1 MKKKITLVLAVLM
14 TVALLVACSQPAPA
28 ATEAPA
34 EPAQEEAAAPAEEAP
49 AEEAP
54 AEEAPATGDKP
65 LRIGFGLYSLKN
77 EFTVRLANAAQAKC
91 DELGIE
97 LEVYDGD
104 YDASTM
110 ISQVETMIAN
120 GVDGILFD
128 PVDADACATAVDIAI
143 EHGVPMVGVNARVN
157 HDGLTSY
164 VGSLDVTAGEMEMQF
179 MADHLGGKGK
189 IVIIEGPLGQS
200 AQLERR
206 EGIDNILAQY
216 PDIEVLAD
224 QTGNWS
230 RAEGMTLMENWLN
243 TFEQIDGIVGEND
256 EMALGAYN
264 AAEAANLDIPA
275 VGVDGIT
282 DALTAIKEGKMIGSM
297 FQDGWGQAQKGVEV
311 LLDAINGKEVEKN
324 YWIDFELVTPENVDE
339 FMQRNQ

>member
-1 MKKKITLVLAVLM
+1 MKKKVVMIVAVLM
-14 TVALLVACSQPAPA
+14 VVFMMAACTPA
-28 ATEAPA
+28 ADKASESPSAEAT
-34 EPAQEEAAAPAEEAP
+34 QSEEAAASASEDAQKPD
-49 AEEAP
+49 
-54 AEEAPATGDKP
+54 TGDKK
-65 LRIGFGLYSLKN
+65 LRIGMGLYSLKN

-143 EHGVPMVGVNARVN
+143 KNNIPMVGVNARVN
-157 HDGLTSY
+157 HEGLTSY

-206 EGIDNILAQY
+206 QGIDNILAKY

-230 RAEGMTLMENWLN
+230 RSEGMTLMENWLN

-256 EMALGAYN
+256 EMALGARN
-264 AAEAANLDIPA
+264 AADALGKEIPA

-282 DALTAIKEGKMIGSM
+282 DALNAIKEGNMIGTC
-297 FQDGWGQAQKGVEV
+297 FQDGWTQAQKGVEV
-311 LLDAINGKEVEKN
+311 LVDAMNGKQVDKE
-324 YWIDFELVTPENVDE
+324 YWIDFELVTPENVE
-339 FMQRNQ
+339 SFMQRNQ